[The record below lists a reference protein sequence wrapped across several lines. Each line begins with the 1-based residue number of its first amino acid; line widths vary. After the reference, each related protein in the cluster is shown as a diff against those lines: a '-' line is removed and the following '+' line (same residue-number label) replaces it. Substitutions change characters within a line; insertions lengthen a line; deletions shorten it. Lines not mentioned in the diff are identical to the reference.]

1 MVKSKKMWTL
11 KKPEPVKLIIGILA
25 CDEQTIHAAVDMI
38 KANFGV
44 CDIESPVWPFRHTEY
59 YAEETGKEIVKKFVA
74 IEKPIMPDKLADI
87 KLKTNKMEEKLAAKL
102 GGNLSRPVNLDP
114 GYIEPSK
121 LVLASTKN
129 FSHRIYIGKKIWAE
143 VTLIFSRGQWKG
155 FEYSFSD
162 HKEDRYHEFFS
173 QTREKLVWQL
183 RDICH

>member
-1 MVKSKKMWTL
+1 MWTL
-11 KKPEPVKLIIGILA
+11 KKPEPVKLIVGILA
-25 CDEQTIHAAVDMI
+25 CDEQAVIAAVDMI
-38 KANFGV
+38 KAEFGV
-44 CDIESPVWPFRHTEY
+44 CDLESPVWPFKHTEY

-74 IEKPIMPDKLADI
+74 IEKLILPDELADI

-143 VTLIFSRGQWKG
+143 VTLIFSKGQWKG
-155 FEYSFSD
+155 FEYSFPD
-162 HKEDRYHEFFS
+162 HKEDRYHGFFS
-173 QTREKLVWQL
+173 QVREKLVQQL
-183 RDICH
+183 RE